1 MNMTQTLFDFSIRT
15 KTVLRE
21 KKMAELLENYD
32 WGLWYHDRM
41 VRIQNELIFSRSP
54 LHIGPATGLYKE
66 TNYTGK
72 PG

>member
-1 MNMTQTLFDFSIRT
+1 MNMSQTLFDFSIRT

-41 VRIQNELIFSRSP
+41 VRIQNELIFGYWF
-54 LHIGPATGLYKE
+54 IQG
-66 TNYTGK
+66 N
-72 PG
+72 